1 MKKLLRS
8 KLVRSLGIYTIS
20 NVINSAIPF
29 LLLPLLTQKLSTE
42 DYGILTNYNSLISI
56 IIPFVSFNLMASL
69 QVIYIKNRPGFSSY
83 ISSGLLT
90 ILALTLI
97 FSVIFYFSASDLAK
111 VTGVPEE
118 LILFTTLYATYQ
130 NVVEIL
136 LSIWRMEEK
145 AWSYGI
151 FRILRTVVELTIAT
165 ILILSFGLSF
175 KGSIYALAYSYGIG
189 AAVAIFFMYRQG
201 LLVWDIKWKHVKHLF
216 VYGIPLIPHVLGSTA
231 IMYTDKLVI
240 TKYHGLSSNG
250 IYSVG
255 FMVGQAIGLL
265 QNSFNQ
271 AWVPY
276 VFKGLKSGNEVVK
289 QKIVRW
295 TYIYF
300 IGIIAISLLFYLFA
314 PIIFMFLGKDFQD
327 GIVLVLWISLG
338 FAFNGMYKMVSV
350 YFFYAEKTNY
360 IAVISIL
367 TAVAN
372 VFLVFWLVPKHGYS
386 GAAIAT
392 MAAFLIQF
400 LLTWLWSLKII
411 SMPWNNWKI
420 WKN

>member
-1 MKKLLRS
+1 MRLLKS

-29 LLLPLLTQKLSTE
+29 LLLPLLTQNLSTS
-42 DYGILTNYNSLISI
+42 DYGVLTNYNSLISI
-56 IIPFVSFNLMASL
+56 IIPFVSFNLMSSL
-69 QVIYIKNRPGFSSY
+69 QVIYIKNRPGFASY
-83 ISSGLLT
+83 VSTGLVT

-97 FSVIFYFSASDLAK
+97 FSVIFYFSASNLAK
-111 VTGVPEE
+111 LTGVPEE
-118 LILFTTLYATYQ
+118 LVLFTTFYATYQ
-130 NVVEIL
+130 NIVEIL

-151 FRILRTVVELTIAT
+151 FRIIRTIVELSIAT
-165 ILILSFGLSF
+165 ILIISFGLSF

-189 AAVAIFFMYRQG
+189 AIVAIFLMYRQR
-201 LLVWDIKWKHVKHLF
+201 LLVWDFKWKHVKHLF
-216 VYGIPLIPHVLGSTA
+216 VYGVPLIPHVLGSVV

-276 VFKGLKSGNEVVK
+276 VFKGLKSGHEVVK
-289 QKIVRW
+289 QKIVKW

-300 IGIIAISLLFYLFA
+300 IAIVLVSLLFYLCA
-314 PIIFMFLGKDFQD
+314 PIIFSFLGKDFQD

-360 IAVISIL
+360 IAIISVF
-367 TAVAN
+367 TAVIN
-372 VFLVFWLVPKHGYS
+372 VFLVFWLVPEHGYS
-386 GAAIAT
+386 GASIAT

-400 LLTWLWSLKII
+400 LLTWLWSLKIV
-411 SMPWNNWKI
+411 SMPWGNWKI